1 MRTAGVIALLFL
13 AVGTAFVLGLFVGV
27 RHGPDQAPEVPRIAQ
42 MDGGDQTSPGAGEAD
57 EAGETDPADGEPPG
71 GAEAIVRDDTQDE
84 DTEQADSR
92 ETPDDTWLTESTP
105 EPGGPDAKGA
115 GKARNEGDPA
125 QPTVLTGAD
134 AEPGGGVYAVQTLD
148 AMRRARG
155 LALSRALSQGPYE
168 AELVPVYSDASPG
181 DEGYRTHVRLGLFT
195 DREAARTAAEQAR
208 RTVDA
213 RLGVVRVSRA
223 ATGPDAPAA
232 SASGGEEAAGG
243 DTTAAEGDG

>member
-1 MRTAGVIALLFL
+1 MFITIRPSPSATPLTRRPVFAFS
-13 AVGTAFVLGLFVGV
+13 AVTL
-27 RHGPDQAPEVPRIAQ
+27 
-42 MDGGDQTSPGAGEAD
+42 SPFRA
-57 EAGETDPADGEPPG
+57 
-71 GAEAIVRDDTQDE
+71 V
-84 DTEQADSR
+84 DS
-92 ETPDDTWLTESTP
+92 
-105 EPGGPDAKGA
+105 
-115 GKARNEGDPA
+115 A